1 MLRLLAAANLPIT
14 LQSPCIYIT
23 WNSIVWSVESKLH
36 VCHNCDH
43 ESSFAFIPIG
53 CSWLTPK
60 ASKFVNFSCIDLKKN
75 PDASGREKRTGI
87 FCLLPLTQWRCME
100 ALVWWVLGKKMLWS
114 VHCVQRKRP
123 HSIHT
128 SDPRMVA
135 EFRKT
140 HFVRKVETINSPRWH
155 EIISDFNVMI
165 LLNLFSFI
173 MQHMIQ
179 ISPKKLSFA
188 RWTFRRENLRS
199 TDKNNTIIILQQGRI

>member
-1 MLRLLAAANLPIT
+1 MEFHCLKSGVKIT
-14 LQSPCIYIT
+14 CMSQL
-23 WNSIVWSVESKLH
+23 WS
-36 VCHNCDH
+36 
-43 ESSFAFIPIG
+43 SSFAFIPIG

-140 HFVRKVETINSPRWH
+140 HFVRKVETINSPRWR
-155 EIISDFNVMI
+155 EIMSDFNVMI
-165 LLNLFSFI
+165 LLNLYSFI

>member
-1 MLRLLAAANLPIT
+1 MYVTTVIIQFCFYPYRVFMGVQQISEF
-14 LQSPCIYIT
+14 Q
-23 WNSIVWSVESKLH
+23 LH
-36 VCHNCDH
+36 W
-43 ESSFAFIPIG
+43 F
-53 CSWLTPK
+53 
-60 ASKFVNFSCIDLKKN
+60 KKN
-75 PDASGREKRTGI
+75 PDASGREKRTGV

-100 ALVWWVLGKKMLWS
+100 GLVWWVLGEKMLWS

-140 HFVRKVETINSPRWH
+140 HFVRKVETINSPRWR
-155 EIISDFNVMI
+155 EIMSDFNVMI
-165 LLNLFSFI
+165 LLNLYLFI

-199 TDKNNTIIILQQGRI
+199 TDKSNTIIILQVKDVRLSFTHRGELALLVFLITFSDNRKYFLIYF